1 VNAPHR
7 LRSHAAWRAIVG
19 LLALAACAWGMA
31 LAVVAG
37 STGAVAE
44 SGPRFR
50 DVETVFLVPHS
61 GDWYIV
67 KIAFFMYDDGSGNFA
82 EAADA
87 ARREMVARFPGA
99 YEVPPGSAS
108 AAYVTSG
115 FKWMSGTASWA
126 YNGEG
131 APAGVA
137 AQAQSIMQA
146 AAQTWSMAGANFA
159 FTGGGSTTAGTGACG
174 GSSGGL
180 DGQNTVGW
188 APQSGSVLAV
198 ACSWYSSTGSPYR
211 AAIEFD
217 MQFDPEW
224 NWTTGIP
231 ATVDLESVALH
242 EFGHALGLNHS
253 SDYSAVMYA
262 SYPSGAIKRT
272 LTQDDRDGLYAIYG
286 QQGGGSTPTP
296 TPTSTP
302 SPTPTATPSASP
314 SPSPSPSP
322 TPTGTPSATATPT
335 RTPTNT
341 PTPTRTPTPTPTLPG
356 GGLTPTPTPTMP
368 PTATPTSPSWPTA
381 TPTRTPTATPTRTPP
396 GPPASPTG
404 RPSLPVRPGANL
416 LTWPG
421 NDAPPAVAL
430 AGIPAIRAV
439 YEYDPFTGQWKRYV
453 AGAPDYLNTIP
464 LLQKGRVYWFLATA
478 PASITVEP

>member
-1 VNAPHR
+1 MHAPHR
-7 LRSHAAWRAIVG
+7 PRSRTAWRSLVG

-31 LAVVAG
+31 AAVLFG

-44 SGPRFR
+44 TEPRFR
-50 DVETVFLVPHS
+50 DVETVFLVPQN
-61 GDWYIV
+61 GEWYFV
-67 KIAFFMYDDGSGNFA
+67 KISFFMYDDGSGNFA
-82 EAADA
+82 QAADT
-87 ARREMVARFPGA
+87 ARREMLARFPGA
-99 YEVPPGSAS
+99 YEIPPGSAS

-115 FKWMSGTASWA
+115 FKWTSGTASWA
-126 YNGEG
+126 YNGAG
-131 APAGVA
+131 AYAGVA
-137 AQAQSIMQA
+137 AQAQSAMQA
-146 AAQTWSMAGANFA
+146 AAQTWSMAGASFA
-159 FTGGGSTTAGTGACG
+159 FTGGGTTTAGTGACG

-198 ACSWYSSTGSPYR
+198 TCSWYSSTGSPYR
-211 AAIEFD
+211 DAIEFD
-217 MQFDPEW
+217 MLFDPEW
-224 NWTTGIP
+224 NWTTGSP
-231 ATVDLESVALH
+231 ATVDLQSVALH

-302 SPTPTATPSASP
+302 SPTPT
-314 SPSPSPSP
+314 
-322 TPTGTPSATATPT
+322 G
-335 RTPTNT
+335 TPTNT
-341 PTPTRTPTPTPTLPG
+341 PTPTRTPTS
-356 GGLTPTPTPTMP
+356 TPTPTWTPPAGGSTPTPPPTMP
-368 PTATPTSPSWPTA
+368 PTATPTPPAWPTP
-381 TPTRTPTATPTRTPP
+381 TPTSPPTATPTRTPP
-396 GPPASPTG
+396 PRPSVSPTP
-404 RPSLPVRPGANL
+404 RPSLPVLPGANL

-430 AGIPAIRAV
+430 AGLPAIRAV

-453 AGAPDYLNTIP
+453 AGAPAYLNTIP
-464 LLQKGRVYWFLATA
+464 LLQNGRVYWFLAAA
-478 PASITVEP
+478 PATISVEP

>member
-1 VNAPHR
+1 MHAPHR
-7 LRSHAAWRAIVG
+7 PRSRTAWRSLVG

-31 LAVVAG
+31 AAVLFG

-44 SGPRFR
+44 TAPRFR
-50 DVETVFLVPHS
+50 DVETVFLVPQN
-61 GDWYIV
+61 GEWYFV
-67 KIAFFMYDDGSGNFA
+67 KISFFMYDDGSGNFA
-82 EAADA
+82 QAADT
-87 ARREMVARFPGA
+87 ARREMLARFPGA
-99 YEVPPGSAS
+99 YEIPPGSVS

-131 APAGVA
+131 AHAGVA
-137 AQAQSIMQA
+137 PQAQSVMQA
-146 AAQTWSMAGANFA
+146 AAQTWSTAGANFA

-198 ACSWYSSTGSPYR
+198 TCSWFSSTGSPYR
-211 AAIEFD
+211 DAIEFD
-217 MQFDPEW
+217 MQFDPDW
-224 NWTTGIP
+224 NWTTGVP
-231 ATVDLESVALH
+231 ATVDLQSVALH

-314 SPSPSPSP
+314 SPSP
-322 TPTGTPSATATPT
+322 TPNG
-335 RTPTNT
+335 TPTNT
-341 PTPTRTPTPTPTLPG
+341 PTPTRTPTS
-356 GGLTPTPTPTMP
+356 TPTPTWTPPGGGSTPTPPPTMP
-368 PTATPTSPSWPTA
+368 PTATPTPPAWPTP
-381 TPTRTPTATPTRTPP
+381 TPTSPPTATPTRTPP
-396 GPPASPTG
+396 PRPSASPTP
-404 RPSLPVRPGANL
+404 RPSLPVLPGANL

-430 AGIPAIRAV
+430 AGLPAIRAV

-453 AGAPDYLNTIP
+453 AGAPAYLNTIP
-464 LLQKGRVYWFLATA
+464 LLQNGRVYWFLAAA
-478 PASITVEP
+478 PATISVEP